1 MKFLDYVLE
10 PPSYGWQDEQGNLIK
25 PSPKQIFREFL
36 SRINVF
42 KNRKNWLSFISWFQI
57 LCLTPFFLL
66 FVFKFLTWQLFI
78 VGFVY
83 SMILMGTHGTI
94 WYHRYCTHRAYRFTN
109 NFWRFVTQHLVI
121 KVVPEETYA
130 VSHHVHH
137 AKSDMPG
144 DPYNASA
151 GFLYCFLADT
161 NHQPINRN
169 LSREDYAKTVN
180 LLAHT
185 GVKPNSYEQ
194 YQKWGSI
201 VHPVTFVVEWVLN
214 WAFWYGVFFL
224 IGGHALACTIFG
236 AASFW
241 AIGVRTFNYEGH
253 GKGEDKRKD
262 GVDYNRLDMS
272 INQVWP
278 GFVAGE
284 WHNNH
289 HLFPKSAQ
297 SGFLPYQVDF
307 AWYYVKFLSMIG
319 GVSSYNNAKK
329 QFLEQYRL
337 PNRTKVRTKAEAAQD
352 PVAVYEEETISE
364 SV

>member
-1 MKFLDYVLE
+1 MSSGKILDHVLE
-10 PPSYGWQDEQGNLIK
+10 PPSYGWADAKGNLIK
-25 PSPKQIFREFL
+25 PTPKQILREFL
-36 SRINVF
+36 SRTNVF
-42 KNRKNWLSFISWFQI
+42 KNRKNWLSFMSWFQI
-57 LCLTPFFLL
+57 VCLTPFFFIFL
-66 FVFKFLTWQLFI
+66 FKYITIPLFI

-83 SMILMGTHGTI
+83 SMILMGSHGTI
-94 WYHRYCTHRAYRFTN
+94 WYHRYCTHKAYKFSN
-109 NFWRFVTQHLVI
+109 NFWRFITQHLVI

-137 AKSDMPG
+137 AKSDQPG
-144 DPYNASA
+144 DPYNAQA

-169 LSREDYAKTVN
+169 LSREDYAKAVS
-180 LLAHT
+180 LLGHT
-185 GVKPNSYEQ
+185 GVKTNSYEQ

-201 VHPVTFVVEWVLN
+201 VHPVTFITEWILN
-214 WAFWYGVFFL
+214 WGFWYGVFFL
-224 IGGHALACTIFG
+224 IGGNALACTIFG
-236 AASFW
+236 AAMFW
-241 AIGVRTFNYEGH
+241 AVGVRTFNYEGH

-272 INQVWP
+272 INQIWP

-289 HLFPKSAQ
+289 HMYPRSAQ
-297 SGFLPYQVDF
+297 SGFLKHQIDF

-329 QFLEQYRL
+329 QFLEQYYIPKKLKTRA
-337 PNRTKVRTKAEAAQD
+337 TATTEAEANA
-352 PVAVYEEETISE
+352 AVEEE
-364 SV
+364 VM